1 MVSSDIRD
9 GIERGC
15 GCKSKNHW
23 KVIPEQQ
30 LEDYIFEVSKLR
42 ESKKRFKQ
50 FVLGALTGSMRKS
63 MTGGGDRPFYFR
75 YHVRG
80 YELCKDV
87 FMAVHAVG
95 SHVMKRLQK
104 RQTKESFNWHNMA

>member
-1 MVSSDIRD
+1 
-9 GIERGC
+9 
-15 GCKSKNHW
+15 
-23 KVIPEQQ
+23 
-30 LEDYIFEVSKLR
+30 
-42 ESKKRFKQ
+42 
-50 FVLGALTGSMRKS
+50 MRKS

-95 SHVMKRLQK
+95 SHEMKRLQK